1 MPITIKDLRYTYN
14 EGTPLAIS
22 ALAGINL
29 EINDGECVG
38 IIGHTGS
45 GKSTLVQHL
54 NGLLL
59 PTHGLVLIDGIDLAD
74 KKSDRKKVR
83 QKVGL
88 VFQYPEYQLFEETVF
103 DDIAFGPRNMGCGE
117 EEIARRVQEAMAV
130 VNLDYG
136 KFKSRSPFELSGGQM
151 RRVAVAGIVA
161 MHPKVLVLDEP
172 TAGLDPR
179 SRKELLAEIINMR
192 HELGITV
199 ILVSHSME
207 EVAQVVERVIVMEAG
222 EIVLSGQVREVFEQ
236 AELLVRIG
244 LGIPQVTELM
254 LRLRQRGADVPAGIL
269 TVEEANA
276 AILDWQRGKRSV

>member
-1 MPITIKDLRYTYN
+1 MSITIKDLRYVYN

-29 EINDGECVG
+29 EIDDGECVG
-38 IIGHTGS
+38 IIGRTGS

-59 PTHGLVLIDGIDLAD
+59 PTSGSVLIDGVDLAN

-103 DDIAFGPRNMGCGE
+103 DDIAFGPRNIGCRE
-117 EEIARRVQEAMAV
+117 EEISRRVQDAMGI
-130 VNLDYG
+130 VNLDYAQ
-136 KFKSRSPFELSGGQM
+136 FKSRSPFELSGGQM
-151 RRVAVAGIVA
+151 RRVAIAGIIA
-161 MHPKVLVLDEP
+161 MRPKVLVLDEP

-179 SRKELLAEIINMR
+179 SRRELLSEITSMR
-192 HELGITV
+192 RELGVTV

-207 EVAQVVERVIVMEAG
+207 EVAKVVERVIVMEGG
-222 EIVLSGQVREVFEQ
+222 EIALAGRVRDVFEQ
-236 AELLVRIG
+236 AELLKGLG

-254 LRLRQRGADVPAGIL
+254 LRLRQRGAEVPAGIL
-269 TVEEANA
+269 TVEEANT
-276 AILDWQRGKRSV
+276 AILSWQRGKRNV